1 MTLFLFAFSGSVF
14 SSCAWRL
21 ISDSGIIGR
30 FSHRRIIGGGFFS
43 WRFVSITR
51 AYCAH
56 KTSRKRR
63 VFGQFRLNSVAD

>member
-14 SSCAWRL
+14 SSYAWLL
-21 ISDSGIIGR
+21 ISGSGIIGR

-43 WRFVSITR
+43 WRFGGITR

-56 KTSRKRR
+56 KSSREWR